1 MLLKPNLIILL
12 VLLVLLAVACDSG
25 ISGEAFDN
33 RPPDTQLSV
42 RDDSLLDNLSED
54 DRLVSTVRITWTGD
68 DPDGF
73 VKGYEVRFLDQMGD
87 IEGVAWS
94 FTETT
99 DSLFLL
105 PIRQGDRISDVV
117 FEVRAVDDDG
127 LADPTPARTIYPIQN
142 SPPDIRLSPFDLPPD
157 TTFNVMSIGWVAEDP
172 DGNAN
177 LERIDVSFND
187 SLNFVALPPE
197 ISFATFVLP
206 QTNPGASGEIVD
218 AEVFL
223 GRGFEQTGISV
234 PGVRIGEMNTLY
246 VRAADQTDTTSV
258 RIEYSWFVKGKTSNV
273 LYVNDFRRATHPVV
287 STFHLNLLN
296 EYLPAG
302 TPIDIWD
309 ITTPYTTGSSGN
321 FPRSGLLPPTAQP
334 ALDRFF
340 RGYDYIYWVA
350 SATTDQIVGNNLPF
364 AAPVLEPFFENGGK
378 MMVHSP
384 IQLPVDPD
392 EIATNA
398 ATLLLPLN
406 SLTQF
411 PDSLRQT
418 LRLLGNAP
426 VSARDPLPGVATA
439 LPALKMNG
447 FVINT
452 LPYVATSSATIPLY
466 DAQFQYVTRVGNRRG
481 IWSGSSTIASMSD
494 DRRVGLFTIPLINEA
509 NGTPLVIGE
518 DGNPQTARDAV
529 KLMLESLGFPK

>member
-1 MLLKPNLIILL
+1 M
-12 VLLVLLAVACDSG
+12 
-25 ISGEAFDN
+25 
-33 RPPDTQLSV
+33 
-42 RDDSLLDNLSED
+42 
-54 DRLVSTVRITWTGD
+54 
-68 DPDGF
+68 
-73 VKGYEVRFLDQMGD
+73 
-87 IEGVAWS
+87 
-94 FTETT
+94 
-99 DSLFLL
+99 
-105 PIRQGDRISDVV
+105 
-117 FEVRAVDDDG
+117 
-127 LADPTPARTIYPIQN
+127 
-142 SPPDIRLSPFDLPPD
+142 
-157 TTFNVMSIGWVAEDP
+157 
-172 DGNAN
+172 
-177 LERIDVSFND
+177 
-187 SLNFVALPPE
+187 
-197 ISFATFVLP
+197 
-206 QTNPGASGEIVD
+206 
-218 AEVFL
+218 
-223 GRGFEQTGISV
+223 
-234 PGVRIGEMNTLY
+234 
-246 VRAADQTDTTSV
+246 
-258 RIEYSWFVKGKTSNV
+258 
-273 LYVNDFRRATHPVV
+273 
-287 STFHLNLLN
+287 
-296 EYLPAG
+296 
-302 TPIDIWD
+302 
-309 ITTPYTTGSSGN
+309 
-321 FPRSGLLPPTAQP
+321 
-334 ALDRFF
+334 
-340 RGYDYIYWVA
+340 
-350 SATTDQIVGNNLPF
+350 
-364 AAPVLEPFFENGGK
+364 
-378 MMVHSP
+378 HSP